1 MQLASLE
8 IRSTHAQM
16 AQQSDRGTV
25 RIKQHQADLQIRQQ
39 TDVIEINTTFPKLS
53 IDQTEAFADANL
65 KSGLRHAKEFYAS
78 ANSQVSEH
86 IAKKRQEGDQM
97 MRIEHGY
104 GGAFARIAKQN
115 STKPDPQ
122 LHVVNMPRSMDQTK
136 IHFQPSQISFNVPR
150 HEATISINRR
160 EPDIQMP
167 KWQTDTYLRQK
178 NSISYQAVGAFIN
191 RGL

>member
-1 MQLASLE
+1 MKLASLE
-8 IRSTHAQM
+8 IRSTRAQT
-16 AQQSDRGTV
+16 AQQTERGTL
-25 RIKQHQADLQIRQQ
+25 RIKQHQAGMQINHKK
-39 TDVIEINTTFPKLS
+39 DVIEINTTYPKLS

-65 KSGLRHAKEFYAS
+65 KSGLRLAKEFYAS
-78 ANSQVSEH
+78 ASSQVSEH

-104 GGAFARIAKQN
+104 GGAFSRIAKQN
-115 STKPDPQ
+115 STKSQPQ
-122 LHVVNMPRSMDQTK
+122 LHVVNMPRSVDQTK

-150 HEATISINRR
+150 HVADITINRR
-160 EPDIQMP
+160 EPDIHMP

-178 NSISYQAVGAFIN
+178 NSISFQAVGASIN

>member
-1 MQLASLE
+1 MRALHLDIQ
-8 IRSTHAQM
+8 STNAYVGLKSNRPHPH
-16 AQQSDRGTV
+16 
-25 RIKQHQADLQIRQQ
+25 IKQHQADLQIRQ
-39 TDVIEINTTFPKLS
+39 THTGIIEISTKASELF

-65 KSGLRHAKEFYAS
+65 KTALRLANDFYSSSTAKVA
-78 ANSQVSEH
+78 EH
-86 IAKKRQEGDQM
+86 MTKKRQEGDQM
-97 MRIEHGY
+97 MKIENGF
-104 GGAFARIAKQN
+104 GAFARLAKSNTQ
-115 STKPDPQ
+115 SSPSQ

-150 HEATISINRR
+150 HVADISINRR

-178 NSISYQAVGAFIN
+178 NSISFQAVGASIN